1 MKNTLAIV
9 LLTVCC
15 VCVAFTGGLFVGRNT
30 GRTTVQLSQLPTKP
44 AVTAPSGETD
54 SPAAPVN
61 INTATAAQLQ
71 TLPGIG
77 EATALRII
85 DYRTEHGP
93 YQFPTDLLRVEG
105 IGEKKLAAIID
116 YITIQ
121 EDLS

>member
-77 EATALRII
+77 QTLAERIVAYREAN
-85 DYRTEHGP
+85 GP
-93 YQFPTDLLRVEG
+93 FTDVAQLIQVEG
-105 IGEKKLAAIID
+105 IGTKKLENILD
-116 YITIQ
+116 YITIGG
-121 EDLS
+121 